1 MRVANAQ
8 VMIGRRCANSSG
20 DICMTPLIHSRR
32 LQEHVS
38 KSNGGDILKDNGL
51 VDIGSYPEFEMNA
64 VLINPSPLSAASPR
78 R

>member
-1 MRVANAQ
+1 MRVASAH
-8 VMIGRRCANSSG
+8 VMIGRCCANSSG

>member
-1 MRVANAQ
+1 
-8 VMIGRRCANSSG
+8 
-20 DICMTPLIHSRR
+20 MTPMIHSRR

-64 VLINPSPLSAASPR
+64 VSINPSPLLAASPR